1 MKIWSSFLVWAG
13 IAFVWGSQTVAGP
26 VDDVQRW
33 ISHLNPNERHQAVLE
48 WSDPERTHMSWIPG
62 TRAGLALRAMRPEV
76 QTATWTLLRGQLSP
90 GGFEAVRTVL
100 SQERILQRVQG
111 GANFMDPG
119 AYYFAVFG
127 YPGPGPWSI
136 RFEGHHLSLNLTY
149 VADDMVSGTPL
160 FIGSNPEPFDESS
173 EPKVLLSPLLA
184 EAATVAKDVRTDV
197 ARSGVRVSLLSPD
210 DQKRVRQILYFYYQ
224 IYPAAVR
231 DRFARDLD
239 ARLQNATFRYD
250 ALGLEIEGSG
260 LHYYLQRQGELHF
273 HSLLRDDR
281 MDFGMS
287 RPWPSRQRDTS
298 ADTQKAVHQ
307 RGA

>member
-1 MKIWSSFLVWAG
+1 MLAWTG
-13 IAFVWGSQTVAGP
+13 IVLVWGSRAVAGP
-26 VDDVQRW
+26 VEDVHRW
-33 ISHLNPNERHQAVLE
+33 VAQLNENERRQAVLE
-48 WSDPERTHMSWIPG
+48 WSDPERRHLSWIPG
-62 TRAGLALRAMRPEV
+62 IRAGLALRVMRPEV
-76 QTATWTLLRGQLSP
+76 QTAMWTLLRQQLSP
-90 GGFEAVRTVL
+90 GGFEAVRMIL
-100 SQERILQRVQG
+100 NQERILQKVQG

-119 AYYFAVFG
+119 AYYFAIFG
-127 YPGPGPWSI
+127 YPGPGPWSL

-149 VADDMVSGTPL
+149 NADELIAGTPL

-184 EAATVAKDVRTDV
+184 EAATVAKNVRIDV

-210 DQKRVRQILYFYYQ
+210 DQKRIRQVLYFSYQ
-224 IYPAAVR
+224 IYPAAER
-231 DRFARDLD
+231 GRFTRDLD

-281 MDFGMS
+281 TDFGTGQ
-287 RPWPSRQRDTS
+287 PWP
-298 ADTQKAVHQ
+298 AH
-307 RGA
+307 